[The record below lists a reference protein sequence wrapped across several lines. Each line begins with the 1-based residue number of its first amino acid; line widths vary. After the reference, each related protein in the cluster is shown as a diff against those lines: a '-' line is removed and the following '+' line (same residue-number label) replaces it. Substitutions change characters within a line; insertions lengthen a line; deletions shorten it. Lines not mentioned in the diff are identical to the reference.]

1 VGSTGLSRDQF
12 KLEITESFA
21 IDVAAADRWI
31 SEAHGHGFKVSLD
44 DFGTGMSSLETLYR
58 LDLDAAKIDRAFVI
72 DLAHNL
78 RNRQL
83 TRDIVAMI
91 QRLGLEVIVEGIEE
105 RSQLK
110 FIRALDCQYVQGYLF
125 GKSLPVEEA
134 EALFL
139 KPPVL
144 D

>member
-1 VGSTGLSRDQF
+1 
-12 KLEITESFA
+12 
-21 IDVAAADRWI
+21 
-31 SEAHGHGFKVSLD
+31 
-44 DFGTGMSSLETLYR
+44 MSSLETLYR